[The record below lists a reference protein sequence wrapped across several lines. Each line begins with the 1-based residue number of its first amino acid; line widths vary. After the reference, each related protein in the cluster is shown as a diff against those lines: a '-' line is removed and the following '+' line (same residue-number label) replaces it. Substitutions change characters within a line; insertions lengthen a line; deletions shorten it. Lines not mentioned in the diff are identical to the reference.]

1 MGAAFINMKSLKTE
15 GRKRRGW
22 QRMRWL
28 DGIVVLM
35 DMGLTNFQEMV
46 KFREAWRAAVHGGR
60 QASDMTEQL
69 NNMPFQNTQSK
80 NWKDRQI
87 HSSGWPQTLL

>member
-1 MGAAFINMKSLKTE
+1 
-15 GRKRRGW
+15 
-22 QRMRWL
+22 MRWL

-80 NWKDRQI
+80 N
-87 HSSGWPQTLL
+87 